1 MGGIGNLLGGIFLP
15 DEENLTS
22 SDLDDLF
29 LSGGGRDKNLVG
41 EGVFFYEEIFL
52 GGGTLPHSLQWEKTC
67 IYIYML
73 DIYIYILYI
82 YIYIYYIYIYII
94 YIYIIFIYIY
104 IYICIVCHHEIT
116 QAMRFADKFLAFLH
130 QHKFTKVKI

>member
-1 MGGIGNLLGGIFLP
+1 MALYSLEAGTPHPQKGAIKLYMAVFQIAVRGWGESEILLGGIFLP

-29 LSGGGRDKNLVG
+29 LSGGGRDKNLVE

-67 IYIYML
+67 IYIY
-73 DIYIYILYI
+73 IY
-82 YIYIYYIYIYII
+82 
-94 YIYIIFIYIY
+94 
-104 IYICIVCHHEIT
+104 
-116 QAMRFADKFLAFLH
+116 
-130 QHKFTKVKI
+130 